1 MGLNDN
7 YLKIIWTQSGYQL
20 KPPPGGIHL
29 NKIRTPYPFLNPVIS
44 HLPLIPAP
52 QKPTFGAPER
62 MLMKQRIL
70 LPLVAILLLTGAASQ
85 AQESSLKITPLFDL
99 RIRQEVLDGVLYFT
113 PVPDRQWIRFRTRAG
128 LKVQSDHHGL
138 TLRLTNEHRRFV
150 VPEPAE
156 FDWDELI
163 IDQAIY
169 SWTPDENT
177 TLTLGR
183 QNIIWDDGFLVLEGH
198 PLDGSRSIYMDGIR
212 LRTSVYCEK
221 LDIFAVHNNKRDPY
235 VLAGDLE
242 RSLSDADETGVGAK
256 LTLLPLWM

>member
-1 MGLNDN
+1 
-7 YLKIIWTQSGYQL
+7 
-20 KPPPGGIHL
+20 
-29 NKIRTPYPFLNPVIS
+29 
-44 HLPLIPAP
+44 
-52 QKPTFGAPER
+52 
-62 MLMKQRIL
+62 MKQRIL